1 MSRQEPNN
9 HRDRKTEG
17 LKRDAASNAGRSAR
31 HQKENKPDAERR
43 GSTRQASNLNR
54 NRLNDLYERSSI

>member
-9 HRDRKTEG
+9 QRDRKTEG

-31 HQKENKPDAERR
+31 SQRDNKPEEERK
-43 GSTRQASNLNR
+43 GSTRHVHSLDRQT
-54 NRLNDLYERSSI
+54 LNDLYERSSI